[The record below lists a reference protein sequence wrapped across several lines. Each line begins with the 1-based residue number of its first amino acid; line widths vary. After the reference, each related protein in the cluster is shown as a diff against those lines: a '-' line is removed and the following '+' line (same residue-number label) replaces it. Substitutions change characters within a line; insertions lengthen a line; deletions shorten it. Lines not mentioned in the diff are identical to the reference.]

1 MKLNSKHHR
10 KNLSARQNTK
20 AKNKRKARR
29 KWLESTNRV
38 YDLNTG
44 RLIEHPNN
52 IRPDWW

>member
-29 KWLESTNRV
+29 KWLESTNRM

-44 RLIEHPNN
+44 RLIEHPKN